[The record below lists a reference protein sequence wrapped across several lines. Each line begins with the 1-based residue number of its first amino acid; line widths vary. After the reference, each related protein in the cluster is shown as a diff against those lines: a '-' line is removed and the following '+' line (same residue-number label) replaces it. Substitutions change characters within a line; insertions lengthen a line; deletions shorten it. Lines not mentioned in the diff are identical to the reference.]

1 MAGSARFEKLMEPGY
16 IGRVRTRNRIIKTAA
31 GTGLIEKDG
40 TVGETMRGFYETI
53 AKGGVGLLIFEYCS
67 VEYPRGTLRQ
77 WYAAHLSDDKFIPS
91 FAELV
96 KVVHKQGCPFFM
108 QLMHSGPWYQSNMWS
123 DGPGDRVAP
132 SAFTKDALPAGL
144 FTPTRGLS
152 TAEIEELID
161 TFAKAAE
168 RAQKAGFDGV
178 EINGSHYHLI
188 NAFLSPFWNRRHDSY
203 GCDSLENRARFM
215 CNIVRE
221 VKRRCGKDYPVTAL
235 FNAAEYGIENGTT
248 LEEAKGLAPLLQEAG
263 SDAIQVR
270 AGGYG
275 EFAGMLHPDRFFYPE
290 LPKELMAKELDWS
303 RKGKGITVPL
313 GAAIKEAVSI
323 PVFLAS
329 RLDPKLGEEILRQG
343 KLDFIGMTRRLFA
356 DPELPNK
363 VAAGKLEDIAPCS
376 GCNYCWHL
384 RALVDSPLRCRI
396 NAALGR
402 EREYAIKPAAKK
414 KKVLI
419 VGGGPAGMEAAR
431 IAALRGHKVILYE
444 KETKLGGL
452 MRLAAMVKDI
462 ELESILD
469 IIRYFRTQLT
479 KLGVTIRL
487 GKEVNL
493 SVIEEVKPD
502 VVILAAGGAPSVT
515 AIPGINRRK
524 VIDNAQLHRTLKFYM
539 RFFGPKTLERLTRL
553 WMPVGKR
560 VVILGGALQGCQ
572 LAEFLVKRGRKVT
585 IVDTA
590 GKLGEGMLS
599 DDPDRLFKWL
609 SKKGAT
615 MLAQVKYEEITD
627 EGLVITTAD
636 GVRQT
641 LEADTIITA
650 LPLQPGDD
658 LLKSLEKKVP
668 EVHRVGDYRE
678 PGFIYDAIA
687 HGSRIGRIV

>member
-1 MAGSARFEKLMEPGY
+1 MAGSARFAKLMEPSY

-40 TVGETMRGFYETI
+40 TVGETMKGFYETM

-91 FAELV
+91 YSELV
-96 KVVHKQGCPFFM
+96 KLVHKHGCPFFM
-108 QLMHSGPWYQSNMWS
+108 QLMHSGPWYQANMWS

-132 SAFTKDALPAGL
+132 SAFTKDELPAGL
-144 FTPTRGLS
+144 FTPTRELS

-161 TFAKAAE
+161 MFAKAAE
-168 RAQKAGFDGV
+168 RAQKADFDGV

-188 NAFLSPFWNRRHDSY
+188 NAFFSRFWNRRHDAY

-235 FNAAEYGIENGTT
+235 FNAVEYGIENGTT
-248 LEEAKGLAPLLQEAG
+248 LAESKRLAQLLQEAG
-263 SDAIQVR
+263 ADAIQVR

-275 EFAGMLHPDRFFYPE
+275 PFSGMLHVDRFFYPE
-290 LPKELMAKELDWS
+290 LPKELMVKELDWS
-303 RKGKGITVPL
+303 RKGKGVIVPL
-313 GAAIKEAVSI
+313 GATIKEVVSI

-329 RLDPKLGEEILRQG
+329 RLDPKLGEKILRQG
-343 KLDFIGMTRRLFA
+343 KLGFIGMTRRLFA

-363 VAAGKLEDIAPCS
+363 VAAGRLEDIAPCS

-384 RALVDSPLRCRI
+384 RAIVDSPLRCRI

-402 EREYAIKPAAKK
+402 EREYEIKPAAKK

-419 VGGGPAGMEAAR
+419 AGGGPAGMEAAKV
-431 IAALRGHKVILYE
+431 AALRGHEVILYE

-469 IIRYFRTQLT
+469 TIRYFRIQLT

-487 GKEVNL
+487 GREVNA

-502 VVILAAGGAPSVT
+502 VVILAAGGAPSVP
-515 AIPGINRRK
+515 AIPGINHRK
-524 VIDNAQLHRTLKFYM
+524 VIDNAKLHRTLKSYM
-539 RFFGPKTLERLTRL
+539 RFFEPKVLGWLTKL

-560 VVILGGALQGCQ
+560 VVIIGGALQGCQ
-572 LAEFLVKRGRKVT
+572 LAEFLVKGGRKV
-585 IVDTA
+585 IVVDTA
-590 GKLGEGMLS
+590 EKLGGGMLS

-609 SKKGAT
+609 NKKGAT
-615 MLAQVKYEEITD
+615 MLTQVKYEEITG
-627 EGLVITTAD
+627 EGLIITTKD

-650 LPLQPGDD
+650 LALQPGVN
-658 LLKSLEKKVP
+658 LLKSLEEKVP
-668 EVHRVGDYRE
+668 EVHRIGDYRE
-678 PGFIYDAIA
+678 PGYMYDAIA
-687 HGSRIGRIV
+687 DGSRIGRII